1 MRVILAAL
9 LCAVAIPCAQAKT
22 TAQHPAPGKCSLEVG
37 PGLYTVIRE
46 CTYYNPQPPKA
57 KRAPKKKA
65 VTKKVRHA
73 AVPLPRPRPVI
84 DDTPQEAPDPVA
96 GGFNVLRDYVASL
109 LKPAPR
115 CWEWQKVDPR
125 VRTVAADAGRHF
137 GGTVL
142 MTSCYRSAA
151 YNAEVYRRMGRRV
164 TRSQHIRHKALDIKI
179 AGVSGARLASY
190 VRPHPLLWRIG
201 GVGRYRGDMVHI
213 DSGPKRNWCWG
224 CGERRHASN
233 RKRRQFI

>member
-1 MRVILAAL
+1 MRIFLAAL

-22 TAQHPAPGKCSLEVG
+22 TAQHPAPGKCFLQVG
-37 PGLYTVIRE
+37 PGLHAVIRE
-46 CTYYNPQPPKA
+46 CTYYNPQPLKA

-65 VTKKVRHA
+65 VAKKVQRT
-73 AVPLPRPRPVI
+73 AVPLPRPRPAI
-84 DDTPQEAPDPVA
+84 EDNPPEIPNPVA
-96 GGFNVLRDYVASL
+96 AGFNIVQLYVASL

-151 YNAEVYRRMGRRV
+151 YNRQVYARMGRQP
-164 TRSQHIRHKALDIKI
+164 TKSQHIRHKALDIKI
-179 AGVSGARLASY
+179 AGVSGARLAGY
-190 VRPHPLLWRIG
+190 VRHHPLMRRIG

-224 CGERRHASN
+224 CGERRHAS
-233 RKRRQFI
+233 RHKRRTA